1 MTLPGKTSMTSFDFD
16 RRLCADEIFA
26 MGDLLNKQG
35 NPIPRL
41 RRILVF
47 RGNHAVYAMTPIIG
61 TPTVS
66 VSYVSEFAVVSALTS
81 LFNPDFEFRYLH

>member
-1 MTLPGKTSMTSFDFD
+1 MILPARTLVTSRKPDA
-16 RRLCADEIFA
+16 RLCADELFSLGVLA
-26 MGDLLNKQG
+26 PDGRPFPAPG
-35 NPIPRL
+35 RV
-41 RRILVF
+41 LVF

-81 LFNPDFEFRYLH
+81 LFNPDFEFHYLH

>member
-1 MTLPGKTSMTSFDFD
+1 MTSFDFD
-16 RRLCADEIFA
+16 RRLCADELFSLGVLA
-26 MGDLLNKQG
+26 PDGRPFPAPG
-35 NPIPRL
+35 RV
-41 RRILVF
+41 LVF

-66 VSYVSEFAVVSALTS
+66 VSYVSEYAVVSALTS